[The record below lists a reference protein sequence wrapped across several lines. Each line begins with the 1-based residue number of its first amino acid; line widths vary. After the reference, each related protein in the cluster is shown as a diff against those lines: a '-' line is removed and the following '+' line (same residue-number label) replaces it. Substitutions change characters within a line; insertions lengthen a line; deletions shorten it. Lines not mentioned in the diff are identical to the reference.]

1 MGVCFVRAEA
11 RCGEALQEL
20 ESMKADMVTLVQ
32 QLNES
37 EIRRLNAEATVNDKS
52 HLMNSVE
59 PSHVLQ
65 SSTVQV
71 PTQQPKQVEQ
81 QQQLQLQQQLNN
93 RIKDLEKANRA
104 KAEKIRGYRSII
116 IRLKDQFIASETDH
130 AAAVAELK
138 IKSNSIAPAST
149 VVSVEELKDLRVCYV
164 DLHSS

>member
-1 MGVCFVRAEA
+1 MYVVRAEA

-37 EIRRLNAEATVNDKS
+37 EIRRLNAEAAINDSS
-52 HLMNSVE
+52 HLVNSVE
-59 PSHVLQ
+59 PSHLLQ
-65 SSTVQV
+65 SSTVPV
-71 PTQQPKQVEQ
+71 APQQAKPIEQ
-81 QQQLQLQQQLNN
+81 QQQQLSN

-104 KAEKIRGYRSII
+104 KAEKIRGYRAII

-138 IKSNSIAPAST
+138 IKANSSAPAST
-149 VVSVEELKDLRVCYV
+149 VVSLDELKDLRV
-164 DLHSS
+164 